1 MWCGW
6 KVLGGGDRG
15 DMARD
20 MAKENRDVVEER
32 LQRKCVR
39 ALALCEKGPQ
49 HLTSRLKPPEI
60 RGIPEGLT
68 QTEADLGVPRE
79 DPKGLQRG

>member
-1 MWCGW
+1 MGSQRQDRSGDVWCGW

-49 HLTSRLKPPEI
+49 HLYKSAEASR
-60 RGIPEGLT
+60 
-68 QTEADLGVPRE
+68 D
-79 DPKGLQRG
+79 